1 MKQRDV
7 ETYESRS
14 PETRAKG
21 GPVGGFATGIGFLAS
36 GLRMYARTPRI
47 MLLGLVPALI
57 SFVVLAAA
65 FLAMVF
71 YVDNVV
77 IWATPYADDWPSA
90 VRDTARLVAMLGA
103 AAVWVVLSLLLYV
116 ALTLLI
122 GQPFYEAIS
131 KRVED
136 QLGGVPGEIN
146 VSFWKTLP
154 RSVFDSIR
162 LALLAAFFGVGL
174 FLLGLIPV
182 VGQISTPVLGALLG
196 GWVLV
201 VELTS
206 VPFERR
212 GLRYRHRKR
221 ALRQNRSMALG
232 FGTATFVSFLIP
244 LGAIVVMPA
253 AVAGATLLSRRIL
266 QTGSG

>member
-1 MKQRDV
+1 MEQRIAVRQQDPLAG
-7 ETYESRS
+7 SK
-14 PETRAKG
+14 PKG
-21 GPVGGFATGIGFLAS
+21 GPVGGFLTGVGFLGR
-36 GLRMYARTPRI
+36 GLGMYARRPGL
-47 MLLGLVPALI
+47 MFLGLIPAMI
-57 SFVVLAAA
+57 SFVVLVAA
-65 FLAMVF
+65 FVAMVY

-77 IWATPYADDWPSA
+77 TWATPFADDWPVSA
-90 VRDTARLVAMLGA
+90 RDPARLVVILGVA
-103 AAVWVVLSLLLYV
+103 AAWVVLSFLAYV

-136 QLGGVPGEIN
+136 ELGGVPGEIN
-146 VSFWKTLP
+146 VSFWKSLP
-154 RSVFDSIR
+154 RTVFDSIR
-162 LALLAAFFGVGL
+162 LALFAAVVAVCI
-174 FLLGLIPV
+174 FLLALLPV
-182 VGQISTPVLGALLG
+182 VGTVTSFVLQALLG
-196 GWVLV
+196 GWVLT

-232 FGTATFVSFLIP
+232 FGAATVVSFLIP

-266 QTGSG
+266 QPGE